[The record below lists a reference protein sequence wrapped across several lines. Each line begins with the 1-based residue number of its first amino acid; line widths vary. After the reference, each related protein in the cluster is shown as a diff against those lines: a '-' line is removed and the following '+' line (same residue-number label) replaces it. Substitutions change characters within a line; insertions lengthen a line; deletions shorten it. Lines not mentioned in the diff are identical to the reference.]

1 MILFKGMRCNHLM
14 AIQSSCHERK
24 QETISKTNNFFLQV
38 PHMVGSGSQQQ
49 LGGSQQPQQLGGGSQ
64 QQQQSAAGTPVPT
77 QQVTQGT
84 NSQVQNI
91 LKYVF

>member
-1 MILFKGMRCNHLM
+1 M
-14 AIQSSCHERK
+14 
-24 QETISKTNNFFLQV
+24 

-64 QQQQSAAGTPVPT
+64 QQQQQQSAAGTPVPT

-84 NSQVQNI
+84 NSQVRNI